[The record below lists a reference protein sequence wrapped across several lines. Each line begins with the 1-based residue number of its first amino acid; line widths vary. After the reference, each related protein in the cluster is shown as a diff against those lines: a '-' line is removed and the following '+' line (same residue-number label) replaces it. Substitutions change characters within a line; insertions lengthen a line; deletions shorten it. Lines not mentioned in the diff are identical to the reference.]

1 MAAPSNNSKMAVS
14 DRNEIQIDWN
24 IYTPRLCSL
33 HTMSNVVKNEQ
44 RRFNPILLLL
54 SWRAQ
59 SATRAITC
67 QIDSIKLDCIRY
79 THIVRTRRYIEH
91 SGSTMSYARDVYSR
105 CRVMENINIPSESIL
120 HLLLF
125 PRKLCFFF
133 LYSPPPLLSLA
144 ECSGQNGGSSRDRSQ
159 SEEDFPAHPPKKEIK
174 REMRLLSVVF
184 WYKYCGGLPL
194 SSEWGGAKKMTRK
207 KKKKLFYFLLLLFTP
222 WFSIF
227 LNLSL
232 AAWAAVIDAEQRKS
246 IYPRKMRS
254 CWRRNKCVF
263 FLYNRKKR
271 RKSFDGNRH
280 ELLTWHWWCGK
291 PGKSLAQLVIATWPF
306 FVIFFSVTFLF
317 FLPPRRGM

>member
-79 THIVRTRRYIEH
+79 THIVRTRRYIER

-133 LYSPPPLLSLA
+133 LYSPPPFIT
-144 ECSGQNGGSSRDRSQ
+144 GW
-159 SEEDFPAHPPKKEIK
+159 
-174 REMRLLSVVF
+174 MF
-184 WYKYCGGLPL
+184 WT
-194 SSEWGGAKKMTRK
+194 EWGLKSRSISKWRGFPSTPTQKRNQTR
-207 KKKKLFYFLLLLFTP
+207 
-222 WFSIF
+222 
-227 LNLSL
+227 N
-232 AAWAAVIDAEQRKS
+232 A
-246 IYPRKMRS
+246 
-254 CWRRNKCVF
+254 
-263 FLYNRKKR
+263 
-271 RKSFDGNRH
+271 
-280 ELLTWHWWCGK
+280 
-291 PGKSLAQLVIATWPF
+291 LVVGCIL
-306 FVIFFSVTFLF
+306 I
-317 FLPPRRGM
+317 